1 MHYYTREVKD
11 YSAQT
16 MHLSLLEHGVYVRLI
31 DIYLVN
37 ESPIQDAT
45 KYRICG
51 AKAPAEKAAVNNI
64 LSEFFFL
71 SDGFW
76 RHPWCDK
83 AIAKYR
89 NRSAANKSNGE
100 KGGRPKVVNFQK
112 AGEHK

>member
-16 MHLSLLEHGVYVRLI
+16 MHLSLLEHGVYARLI

-37 ESPIQDAT
+37 ESPIQDSN

-83 AIAKYR
+83 VIAKYR
-89 NRSAANKSNGE
+89 NSLAVIKSNGE
-100 KGGRPKVVNFQK
+100 KGVRQKVVNFPK
-112 AGEHK
+112 SGEHK

>member
-1 MHYYTREVKD
+1 MHYYSREVKD
-11 YSAQT
+11 YSSQT
-16 MHLSLLEHGVYVRLI
+16 MHLSLLEHGVYVRLM

-37 ESPIQDAT
+37 ETPIPDAT
-45 KYRICG
+45 KYRLCS
-51 AKAPAEKAAVNNI
+51 ARTSEEKNAVNNI
-64 LSEFFFL
+64 LAEFFFL

-100 KGGRPKVVNFQK
+100 KGGRPKVVNLHKTWEQK
-112 AGEHK
+112 